1 MITENTTARTEV
13 QPRPPGIT
21 TYRLRQANGE
31 QLPIA
36 LQREPGAP
44 SRFVLVGTA
53 RSISPERVLSLIASG
68 TLIPSTVEQT
78 LASA

>member
-1 MITENTTARTEV
+1 MPNENTTTRTEV

-21 TYRLRQANGE
+21 TYRLKQENGSTV
-31 QLPIA
+31 PIA
-36 LQREPGAP
+36 LKREPGAP

-68 TLIPSTVEQT
+68 TLIPSTVEQAF
-78 LASA
+78 ASA